1 MAHNVLLTLLAYLLG
16 INLAAFLAY
25 GWDKRKARRHQW
37 RIPEHTLLALAFLGG
52 ALGAALGMRVFHH
65 KTRKNKFRIGV
76 PAALA
81 LWLVLLSLLGVRIM
95 LWLW

>member
-1 MAHNVLLTLLAYLLG
+1 MAHNVLLTLLVYLLG

-25 GWDKRKARRHQW
+25 GWDKWKARRHQW

-52 ALGAALGMRVFHH
+52 ALGAALGMRFFHH

-76 PAALA
+76 PAALS
-81 LWLVLLSLLGVRIM
+81 LWLVLLIFLGARMMI
-95 LWLW
+95 WLW